1 MDQPY
6 FQLRLFS
13 SLMHQPALVELFQT
27 QFGSSPSALAWF
39 VVSLLLLRPNEAGS
53 YDKATSI
60 TLQSSSI
67 LKLK

>member
-27 QFGSSPSALAWF
+27 QFGSSPLALAWF

-53 YDKATSI
+53 
-60 TLQSSSI
+60 L
-67 LKLK
+67 